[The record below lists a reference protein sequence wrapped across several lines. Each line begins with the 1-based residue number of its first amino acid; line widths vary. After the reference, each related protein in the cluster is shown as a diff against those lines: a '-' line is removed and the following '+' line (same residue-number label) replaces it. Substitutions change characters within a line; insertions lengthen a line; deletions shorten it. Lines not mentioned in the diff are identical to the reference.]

1 MPSSIRQPLARKH
14 AGEQTGAGWLRDSI
28 QADYVLARALA
39 PYLLSRLLRFV
50 PYVKKR
56 KKKKRYKPELVL

>member
-1 MPSSIRQPLARKH
+1 MRHFEGADDVIRLSAVGEKH

-28 QADYVLARALA
+28 QADYALARALA

-50 PYVKKR
+50 PYI
-56 KKKKRYKPELVL
+56 KKKKKKM